1 MKKGWWRGGWGHQ
14 VSRVRS
20 APRTPNGKSV
30 KQRRWVSAP
39 HVDPPAALPPV
50 GGRCLGRRWT
60 SQGSSPS
67 RRSPPGWTLSN
78 ARTSKTLIITNK
90 NIRKKVILVCLSL
103 GKPSKKIGPKSG
115 ICPNEGGGDLTHS
128 QFFSNQNH
136 NHSKGWFC
144 WDFFINFVSFLGIPT
159 FGWGVEGWWGSSR
172 LGQNPNF
179 GLPFHY

>member
-1 MKKGWWRGGWGHQ
+1 MEVGWDEKGVMKRGWGHQ
-14 VSRVRS
+14 VNRVWS
-20 APRTPNGKSV
+20 APRTPNGKSA

-90 NIRKKVILVCLSL
+90 NIRKKVILVCLSW
-103 GKPSKKIGPKSG
+103 GKPSKKLDQSREFVPTRGAG
-115 ICPNEGGGDLTHS
+115 I
-128 QFFSNQNH
+128 
-136 NHSKGWFC
+136 W
-144 WDFFINFVSFLGIPT
+144 PT
-159 FGWGVEGWWGSSR
+159 
-172 LGQNPNF
+172 PNF
-179 GLPFHY
+179 FKPKPQPFKRVILLGFFH

>member
-115 ICPNEGGGDLTHS
+115 ICPNEGGGI
-128 QFFSNQNH
+128 
-136 NHSKGWFC
+136 W
-144 WDFFINFVSFLGIPT
+144 PT
-159 FGWGVEGWWGSSR
+159 
-172 LGQNPNF
+172 PNF
-179 GLPFHY
+179 FQTKTTTIQKGDFVGIFY

>member
-1 MKKGWWRGGWGHQ
+1 MN
-14 VSRVRS
+14 RVWS

-103 GKPSKKIGPKSG
+103 GKPSKKIGPESG
-115 ICPNEGGGDLTHS
+115 ICPNDIAVTAGI
-128 QFFSNQNH
+128 NQT
-136 NHSKGWFC
+136 KE
-144 WDFFINFVSFLGIPT
+144 DT
-159 FGWGVEGWWGSSR
+159 
-172 LGQNPNF
+172 
-179 GLPFHY
+179 